1 MMLTRLIGYILFI
14 PFIAFYSYVLG
25 PALKLV
31 LVPGGM
37 MLFFF
42 ILGPDEFSKHWQKA
56 FSNTQNGC
64 KDMAVK
70 QVN

>member
-1 MMLTRLIGYILFI
+1 MLTRLIGYILFI

-25 PALKLV
+25 PVLKLV
-31 LVPGGM
+31 LVPGGL

-42 ILGPDEFSKHWQKA
+42 ILGPDEFSIHWQKA
-56 FSNTQNGC
+56 FSKTQRECENVP
-64 KDMAVK
+64 VK